1 VLNRL
6 AYGPSPEDFEA
17 VRRDGVAA
25 WIRSQMAPASVPDG
39 AVEAKLR
46 GLATLSMS
54 IAAMQETYPRP
65 NITGAA
71 SLAKGRPD
79 RKEKTREAVDPVKPR
94 QVIGRELA
102 TQKLVRAV
110 ESRRQ
115 LQEVLTDFWFNHFN
129 VFGGKGED
137 RWMITAY
144 ERDAIRR
151 NVFGSFRAFLEAT
164 ARHPAMLFYLDNWTS
179 TREGLG
185 GNPSQ
190 KKRGGLNENYAR
202 ELLEL
207 HTLGVDGGYT
217 QQDVREVARC
227 FTGWSIVRP
236 RGGNAQGPLAK
247 IDAGAEPGTFVFR
260 AFAHDDGEKVVLGHA
275 IPAGGGIRD
284 GERVLDILASH
295 PATARFVAKKL
306 CMKFVSDEPPAAL
319 VNRVAAAFLKKQGD
333 LPSVY
338 AALFSSPEFWSDT
351 AWASKTKTPLE
362 LAVSAVRAVGGRVRA
377 DVEPVLAREIGRMG
391 EPLYQCQPPT
401 GYKETAAEWVNTG
414 SLLNRL
420 NFCIALAAGRVR
432 GIDADVSR
440 ALGIAPG
447 DAPGAAVDR
456 AVKVLLHTDPSP
468 STRAIVLK
476 ALSADNTPDPIKMAG
491 LLLGSPEFQKQ

>member
-1 VLNRL
+1 
-6 AYGPSPEDFEA
+6 
-17 VRRDGVAA
+17 
-25 WIRSQMAPASVPDG
+25 
-39 AVEAKLR
+39 
-46 GLATLSMS
+46 
-54 IAAMQETYPRP
+54 
-65 NITGAA
+65 
-71 SLAKGRPD
+71 
-79 RKEKTREAVDPVKPR
+79 
-94 QVIGRELA
+94 
-102 TQKLVRAV
+102 
-110 ESRRQ
+110 
-115 LQEVLTDFWFNHFN
+115 
-129 VFGGKGED
+129 
-137 RWMITAY
+137 
-144 ERDAIRR
+144 
-151 NVFGSFRAFLEAT
+151 
-164 ARHPAMLFYLDNWTS
+164 MLFYLDNWTS

-247 IDAGAEPGTFVFR
+247 IDAGREPGTFVFR

-319 VNRVAAAFLKKQGD
+319 VNRVAAAFLKRQGD
-333 LPSVY
+333 LSSVY

-362 LAVSAVRAVGGRVRA
+362 LGVSAVRAVGGRVRA

-447 DAPGAAVDR
+447 DAAGTAVDR
-456 AVKVLLHTDPSP
+456 AVSSLLHTEISEG
-468 STRAIVLK
+468 TRKTVLE
-476 ALSADNTPDPIKMAG
+476 ALRPENPTNPITITG